1 MYWSKTHE
9 IKSKYKFNL
18 YSTFEIINSH
28 NWSCRKLFFLPLL
41 NPFFHYSNLSKVFN
55 WLCTSQKAVC
65 SHQNTF
71 FLQNKRLNN
80 PIWVGRHAKKRFKV
94 VQARFKNITCVPLC
108 HNVNQMKKN
117 ELYPNFDPFRKYF
130 NKNYWEKPS
139 ISLIMTC
146 YIKPLKP
153 FLTQIVTRYS
163 KEVFWN
169 LILVVLQSSSIAT
182 HGSWGEWTLLY

>member
-1 MYWSKTHE
+1 MLQLKLYWSKTHE

-71 FLQNKRLNN
+71 FLQNKRLIILFELEGMLKNDLRLFKLDSKTL
-80 PIWVGRHAKKRFKV
+80 PVYHCAITSTKWKK
-94 VQARFKNITCVPLC
+94 
-108 HNVNQMKKN
+108 M
-117 ELYPNFDPFRKYF
+117 NFTP
-130 NKNYWEKPS
+130 
-139 ISLIMTC
+139 T
-146 YIKPLKP
+146 
-153 FLTQIVTRYS
+153 
-163 KEVFWN
+163 
-169 LILVVLQSSSIAT
+169 LILLEDISIKIIER
-182 HGSWGEWTLLY
+182 SLLSR